1 MYIDL
6 TIEEAKEL
14 IDLIRGGNRQQE
26 EPKKRR
32 KEGNE
37 EETAGFGK
45 GKGIT

>member
-14 IDLIRGGNRQQE
+14 IDLIRGGNKE

-32 KEGNE
+32 KERNE
-37 EETAGFGK
+37 EENVGFGK